1 MTLHETSAIKSK
13 KFLAFA
19 RNGLVGAAIMLM
31 AAVPA
36 VAAAQDAPGAAPA
49 ANPPITDSH
58 TSGSWS
64 VRCYHAGTVVCD
76 LTQASFT
83 RNKNLRVAS
92 IAIGYI
98 VKSNQFIGRFIVP
111 LGVSFDQGLTIEIGS
126 YRARNLKYR
135 RCEREGCYV
144 EGILPQPLLD
154 AMQTPGLD
162 KGTMNIVS
170 IDGRKIQIPIV
181 LDGFAD
187 GLSQLKEWS
196 IQKASSGK
204 AKDTKDTKG

>member
-1 MTLHETSAIKSK
+1 MTLHEIFAMKSK
-13 KFLAFA
+13 KFSASA
-19 RNGLVGAAIMLM
+19 RNGIAGAAIMLM

-36 VAAAQDAPGAAPA
+36 VAQDAPSAAPA
-49 ANPPITDSH
+49 ANPAITDTH

-76 LTQASFT
+76 LTQASYT
-83 RNKNLRVAS
+83 RSKNLRVAS

-126 YRARNLKYR
+126 YRAQNLKYR

-154 AMQTPGLD
+154 AMQTPGLE
-162 KGTMNIVS
+162 KGAMDIVS
-170 IDGRKIQIPIV
+170 IDGRKVQIPIV
-181 LDGFAD
+181 LDGFSD

-204 AKDTKDTKG
+204 AKDAKDSKG